1 MDCKSMVTQGLDP
14 RAASADRIVGD
25 ITTALRAS
33 NYEEAA
39 RLADSVLALGMHHP
53 VVYNAR
59 ALAHQ
64 QKGQYREALVE
75 YSRARSLAPN
85 DPHLLVAI
93 GVCFTLV
100 GSPAEALQAFD
111 GAIALDKKSAQPHYR
126 KGWTLEML
134 GEHDKARTEYETA
147 IALDA
152 NHAEALGSLAALRA
166 VAGSLDEA
174 QALAERALAL
184 VPNQATASVALGT
197 VALAKK
203 DFAGAETRFRTALN
217 DDQITIRARAVV
229 HGLLADALD
238 GQGRAAEAFEAYRF
252 EKNEIRKLYAQTYTN
267 QARPREFADRISD
280 FLRLS
285 ASGSWKSD
293 AAPKSAPARA
303 HVFLVGFP
311 QSMNPQIGAA
321 LAAHPQIGLLERD
334 VLSDL
339 SEIYL
344 TSDTGL
350 QRLSLLSEAEV
361 EAARDTYWKR
371 VREAGLQVEDRVVV
385 DSQPLN
391 ALKLPLIAKLFPDA
405 KVVVLLRDPRD
416 VVLSCY
422 RGHFAVNTLN
432 FEFLTLEGA
441 AEFYEAVMRIV
452 TAGREKLTLNEHVVR
467 FEDGDASFADL
478 CGFIGVEKA
487 PVAATSLRPLQS
499 ESALGW
505 RGYRDSLR
513 FVVPQLRSWAETF
526 GYPLD

>member
-1 MDCKSMVTQGLDP
+1 MVSQLDP
-14 RAASADRIVGD
+14 KAASADRIVGD
-25 ITTALRAS
+25 IAIALRAS
-33 NYEEAA
+33 NYQEAA

-59 ALAHQ
+59 ALALQ
-64 QKGQYREALVE
+64 QKGDYREALVE
-75 YSRARSLAPN
+75 FSRARGLAPK

-93 GVCFTLV
+93 GVCFTNL
-100 GSPAEALQAFD
+100 GSPNEAIQAFD
-111 GAIALDKKSAQPHYR
+111 SAIVLDPQNAQPHFR

-134 GEHDKARTEYETA
+134 GEHDKARVEYEA
-147 IALDA
+147 AVALDA
-152 NHAEALGSLAALRA
+152 NHPEALGSLAGLRA
-166 VAGSLDEA
+166 AAGDIDDA

-203 DFAGAETRFRTALN
+203 DFAGAEARFRTALN
-217 DDQITIRARAVV
+217 DEQLTLRARAIV
-229 HGLLADALD
+229 HGLLADSLD

-252 EKNEIRKLYAQTYTN
+252 EKNEIRKLYAPSYTN
-267 QARPREFADRISD
+267 RARPREFADRISD
-280 FLRLS
+280 FLRQS
-285 ASGSWKSD
+285 EPESWRAK
-293 AAPKSAPARA
+293 AAPKSAPPQA

-311 QSMNPQIGAA
+311 QSMNPQVGSA
-321 LAAHPQIGLLERD
+321 LATHPQIGMLERD

-339 SEIYL
+339 SEVYL
-344 TSDTGL
+344 TSDAGL
-350 QRLSLLSEAEV
+350 QRLSLLSDAEIG
-361 EAARDTYWKR
+361 AARDTYWKR
-371 VREAGLQVEDRVVV
+371 VREAGLRVEDRVVV

-422 RGHFAVNTLN
+422 RGHYGMNTLN
-432 FEFLTLEGA
+432 FEFLTLESA

-452 TAGREKLTLNEHVVR
+452 AAGREKLALDEHVLR
-467 FEDGDASFADL
+467 FEDGDARLMDVY
-478 CGFIGVEKA
+478 GFIGVGKA
-487 PVAATSLRPLQS
+487 PVAAAATLRPLQS
-499 ESALGW
+499 ESTLGW

-513 FVVPQLRSWAETF
+513 FVIPQLRSWAETF